1 MPIGG
6 YFQQPLGQ
14 RFGDIASVPLA
25 LQRGARQAGATAP
38 FIGAAARVPAIR
50 APSSGVVDWGD
61 IGRRREVQDALASRL
76 SQASAQAQLE
86 SAWQRNDA
94 WNRFVLQSAAA
105 EAEKARLEREQVAA
119 SLGAVA
125 RGARVVG
132 EDVHAGVQKRKRSL
146 ARDYNRALA
155 DSLLAGN
162 DPDIAQV
169 EAWEQNEW
177 EPGESIFKATAQ
189 VAPLGW

>member
-6 YFQQPLGQ
+6 YFQQPMGE
-14 RFGDIASVPLA
+14 RFGDIASTTLA
-25 LQRGARQAGATAP
+25 IQRGARQAGATAP

-61 IGRRREVQDALASRL
+61 IGRRRGVQAALASRL
-76 SQASAQAQLE
+76 SQGSAQAQLE

-105 EAEKARLEREQVAA
+105 EAEKARLEQEQIAA
-119 SLGAVA
+119 SLEAVA
-125 RGARVVG
+125 RLGRVAG
-132 EDVHAGVQKRKRSL
+132 EDVYAGVQKRKRSL
-146 ARDYNRALA
+146 TGDYDRVLA

-162 DPDIAQV
+162 DPGIAQM
-169 EAWEQNEW
+169 EAWEENTW
-177 EPGESIFKATAQ
+177 EPGEPILKARAR
-189 VAPLGW
+189 VAPSGL